1 MIDSIKKLIV
11 NKLRQLADDIDA
23 GNSNVNDEEAIELL
37 SVIAHRAMSKEDCCI
52 YLNVSRATFDN
63 YIHDG
68 FMPKGI
74 KRRGRRDLIWY
85 EDDIIRY
92 KRKFSNVFNR

>member
-1 MIDSIKKLIV
+1 MIESLKKLIT
-11 NKLRQLADDIDA
+11 NKLRQLATDIDA
-23 GNSNVNDEEAIELL
+23 GNSNLTDEEAVELL
-37 SVIAHRAMSKEDCCI
+37 SVIAHRAMSKEECCV

-63 YIHDG
+63 YVHDG

-74 KRRGRRDLIWY
+74 KRRGRRDLVWY

-92 KRKFSNVFNR
+92 KRKFSNIFNR